1 MYYKLKGYWSNNRSK
16 SNLKAHIILVSKYR
30 HKLFNDPIKEDT
42 KNIIQEIAN
51 KSDFEIIEME
61 TYIDHIHIMIQ
72 YEPKLSI
79 SQIVRRI
86 KQSSS
91 KELWKIHKDFLNTKY
106 WYRKCLW
113 TDGYF
118 VCSIGEASP

>member
-1 MYYKLKGYWSNNRSK
+1 MKKNNYKLKGYWSNNRSK
-16 SNLKAHIILVSKYR
+16 SNLKAHIILVSQYR

-61 TYIDHIHIMIQ
+61 TDIDHIHIMIQ

-79 SQIVRRI
+79 SQ
-86 KQSSS
+86 
-91 KELWKIHKDFLNTKY
+91 Y
-106 WYRKCLW
+106 
-113 TDGYF
+113 
-118 VCSIGEASP
+118 